1 MTDVYLNGSLIGTVD
16 EAEKFTE
23 SVVSGRREG
32 KVTHLLNVYYNKRE
46 DTIKIWTERDRV
58 RRPLIVVKDGRPA
71 LTDEHLAKL
80 KSGELK
86 WSDLVSLGVIE
97 YLDAAEEE
105 NTYIAMTPK
114 DVTKNHTHLETDPIA
129 VFGVCTSMVPYAN
142 FNQSSKLN
150 RGQKTQKQA
159 MGCYAL
165 NFLNRMDTAIN
176 LLHYPQV
183 PIVKSF
189 TQSIYGEA
197 LSGGQNVVVAII
209 DFEGYNMSDALV
221 VNQASIERGLWRS
234 TYYRPYV
241 TEKLRYPGG
250 QIDDVC
256 IPQKDVQGYTLEKD
270 YRFLG
275 EDGIIAP
282 EIDVSGGDVL
292 VGKTSPPRFL
302 GKLEAFSAAAT
313 VRKDTSVRVRY
324 GERGVVNKVIITE
337 SEDGQVLIKVDVR
350 EYRKPE
356 IGDKFSSRHGQKGII
371 GRIVPQE
378 DIVFSASGI
387 IPDVIFSPN
396 GLPKRMTVGHII
408 EALAGKVGALAGRS
422 IDGTMFHSEGPEKL
436 RQELLDLGFRDDGTE
451 VLHDGRSGRQYKA
464 RIFVGNT
471 YYMRLKHQVADK
483 LQARARGPIALLT
496 RQPTEGKAKEGG
508 LRLGEMEKD
517 CFVAHGSALLM
528 KERFDSDKT
537 IQWICEKCGSVGV
550 FDSYRAKAY
559 CLCGEKTKVEPIEM
573 SYAFKLFLE
582 ELRAMHIRPKLILK
596 DKY

>member
-1 MTDVYLNGSLIGTVD
+1 MTDVYLNGGLIGTVD
-16 EAEKFTE
+16 DAAKFAE
-23 SVVSGRREG
+23 SVISGRREG
-32 KVTHLLNVYYNKRE
+32 KVTSLLNVYHNKKE
-46 DTIKIWTERDRV
+46 DTIRLWTERDRV
-58 RRPLIVVKDGRPA
+58 RRPLIVVRDGKPV
-71 LTDEHLAKL
+71 LTDEHMAKL

-86 WSDLVSLGVIE
+86 WSDLVKLGVVE

-105 NTYIAMTPK
+105 NAYVAMTPNQIK
-114 DVTKNHTHLETDPIA
+114 KNHTHLEIDPIA
-129 VFGVCTSMVPYAN
+129 VFGICTSMVPYAN
-142 FNQSSKLN
+142 FDPSSKLN

-165 NFLNRMDTAIN
+165 NFWNRMDTAIN

-183 PIVKSF
+183 PLVKSF
-189 TQSIYGEA
+189 TQQIYGDA
-197 LSGGQNVVVAII
+197 LSSGQNVVIAVIGF
-209 DFEGYNMSDALV
+209 DGYNINDALI
-221 VNQASIERGLWRS
+221 VNRSSIDRGLWRS

-250 QIDDVC
+250 QIDDIC

-275 EDGIIAP
+275 EDGVIAP
-282 EIDVSGGDVL
+282 EVEVGGGDVL
-292 VGKTSPPRFL
+292 IGKTSPPRFL
-302 GKLEAFSAAAT
+302 GKLEAFSAAANI
-313 VRKDTSVRVRY
+313 RKDTSVRVRY
-324 GERGVVNKVIITE
+324 GEHGIVNKVIVTE

-356 IGDKFSSRHGQKGII
+356 IGDKFSSRHGQKGVI
-371 GRIVPQE
+371 GRIVPPE
-378 DIVFSASGI
+378 DMMFSASGI
-387 IPDVIFSPN
+387 VPDIVFSPN

-408 EALAGKVGALAGRS
+408 EALGGKVGALAGRS
-422 IDGTMFHSEGPEKL
+422 VDGTLFHSEGSDKL
-436 RQELLDLGFRDDGTE
+436 RQELLALGFRNDGTE
-451 VLHDGRSGRQYKA
+451 VLYDGRTGRQYHAK
-464 RIFVGNT
+464 IFVGNM

-537 IQWICEKCGSVGV
+537 IQWICEKCGAVGV

-559 CLCGEKTKVEPIEM
+559 CLCGEKTKVEPVEM

-582 ELRAMHIRPKLILK
+582 ELRAMHIRPKLMLK